1 MSEGSLISRFERDAA
16 LVVVGTSVANV
27 ASYGYHVLVSRNLGP
42 TDYGATAA
50 ILGIGVV
57 ASIPAAAM
65 QYAVA
70 RRVADGDDDG
80 GRTATGGALRLGLTA
95 GALVAVLIA
104 LTSPVLATFLETHTA
119 PLLWAGAWMV
129 PLAASPS
136 LLGRIQGQRRFAAL
150 AVCITVAGVA
160 RMAGA
165 AIVVLGDFGVSGAV
179 AAMAGATLITTL
191 LAFALCGVDARPS
204 AMPPGLLR
212 EIAHTTLPLAAF
224 STIAAMDVVLAR
236 HYLSP
241 RQSGFYAAASVAGK
255 IVLWAPAAVA
265 MTAFPEFASPTGDPR
280 VLGRAIRLAG
290 AICAVA
296 VLATV
301 LGKRLLIG
309 GIFGNTFLPAA
320 DVVLLVAL
328 AMSALAILQVVTMWA
343 VAQRLYVVGPVLL
356 AGAVAIAGLLAT
368 FNGSP
373 RAVGVD
379 LLVGIPALLAVVWVV
394 TVRARPAGAA

>member
-1 MSEGSLISRFERDAA
+1 MSEYGLISRFERDAV
-16 LVVVGTSVANV
+16 LVLVGTSVANV

-50 ILGIGVV
+50 ILGVGVV
-57 ASIPAAAM
+57 AGIPAAAM

-70 RRVADGDDDG
+70 RRVADGDDDA
-80 GRTATGGALRLGLTA
+80 GRAATGGALRLGLTA
-95 GALVAVLIA
+95 GLLAAAVIAVA
-104 LTSPVLATFLETHTA
+104 SPVLATFLKTHTA
-119 PLLWAGAWMV
+119 PVLWAAAWMV
-129 PLAASPS
+129 PLAAGPS
-136 LLGRIQGQRRFAAL
+136 LMGRIQGQRRFAAL
-150 AVCITVAGVA
+150 ATCITVAGLSRVV
-160 RMAGA
+160 GA
-165 AIVVLGDFGVSGAV
+165 AVVVLGDLGVSGAV
-179 AAMAGATLITTL
+179 AAMAGATLVTTL
-191 LAFALCGVDARPS
+191 LALVLCGADGRPG
-204 AMPPGLLR
+204 ALPAGLLK
-212 EIAHTTLPLAAF
+212 EIGHTTLPLAAF
-224 STIAAMDVVLAR
+224 SAIAGMDVVLAR

-265 MTAFPEFASPTGDPR
+265 MTAFPEFAAPTGDPR
-280 VLGRAIRLAG
+280 VLTRAVRLAG

-343 VAQRLYVVGPVLL
+343 VARRAYVVGPVLVVGA
-356 AGAVAIAGLLAT
+356 AGIAALLAT

-373 RAVGVD
+373 RAIGTD
-379 LLVGIPALLAVVWVV
+379 LVVGIPVLLAVVWLV
-394 TVRARPAGAA
+394 TTRARSAEEA